1 MGGVGCGPGMRR
13 PAVVLC
19 GPPGSGK
26 STVGRL
32 IAQAL
37 GLQFV
42 DTDDLVEQ
50 AAGMPIPELFLTR
63 GEAAFRA
70 LEHQIVLHT
79 LETFAGVVAL
89 GGGAVLHPGTQAALQ
104 RHMTVFLDVDVSQ
117 ALPRVGLSGIRPL
130 LMGDPVAKF
139 NALMAQRRP
148 IYQSV
153 AKVQFDT
160 TCRRPQDTG
169 EDILLALINN
179 GTVDL
184 PPGLVRQT
192 AARHAPASVIT
203 VTGRNGYE
211 IRLGWELL
219 ADIAE
224 LIPAGTER
232 VLVAHESVMGPAA
245 ARIAGLLGEGGLR
258 VVPHELP
265 DLRAAKN
272 LTAVAEL
279 WDVLG
284 EHRFGRQDTIVAVG
298 GAEACYLLGFVAATW
313 LRGIPLVNVPTSLLA
328 MVDAGFGGKTTL
340 DLPRGRDL
348 VGAFHPPS
356 AVLCDLGLLATL
368 PVGRLRSGL
377 AEVIKMGFIAD
388 ERILQLLEANG
399 GADAL
404 DLHSPVFRE
413 LMERAIAAKA
423 RIVSEDLREIG
434 LREVLNYGHT
444 LGHALENSAAATYTH
459 GEAVAIGMVFAAEL
473 ARGLGHITD
482 PDVVDRHRRV
492 LQMAGLPIGLTGAD
506 RAGLVEAM
514 SWDKKVR
521 DNELRFVVLEGIAKC
536 VIARNPASGALRQA
550 FEAIGRD

>member
-153 AKVQFDT
+153 AKVQLDT

-224 LIPAGTER
+224 LIDR
-232 VLVAHESVMGPAA
+232 KSV
-245 ARIAGLLGEGGLR
+245 
-258 VVPHELP
+258 V
-265 DLRAAKN
+265 
-272 LTAVAEL
+272 
-279 WDVLG
+279 
-284 EHRFGRQDTIVAVG
+284 
-298 GAEACYLLGFVAATW
+298 
-313 LRGIPLVNVPTSLLA
+313 
-328 MVDAGFGGKTTL
+328 
-340 DLPRGRDL
+340 
-348 VGAFHPPS
+348 
-356 AVLCDLGLLATL
+356 
-368 PVGRLRSGL
+368 
-377 AEVIKMGFIAD
+377 
-388 ERILQLLEANG
+388 
-399 GADAL
+399 
-404 DLHSPVFRE
+404 
-413 LMERAIAAKA
+413 
-423 RIVSEDLREIG
+423 
-434 LREVLNYGHT
+434 
-444 LGHALENSAAATYTH
+444 
-459 GEAVAIGMVFAAEL
+459 
-473 ARGLGHITD
+473 
-482 PDVVDRHRRV
+482 
-492 LQMAGLPIGLTGAD
+492 
-506 RAGLVEAM
+506 
-514 SWDKKVR
+514 
-521 DNELRFVVLEGIAKC
+521 
-536 VIARNPASGALRQA
+536 
-550 FEAIGRD
+550 